1 MSLFLSILLVLST
14 WLLFQ
19 QWFRWQ
25 RTHRRKKL
33 ARVSGTVREVVDSLP
48 LVVTAS
54 HRFQGFPPNTPTHST
69 GRLVLTEQWM
79 ALACDKG
86 LLMKIESAME
96 FRVRR
101 LGEQRLVLIG
111 PSTNPAIQLRIVLT
125 FTREESWVQHL
136 LAFSS

>member
-14 WLLFQ
+14 WLIFQ

-25 RTHRRKKL
+25 RNRRRKQL
-33 ARVSGTVREVVDSLP
+33 TSVNGTVREVVDALA

-54 HRFQGFPPNTPTHST
+54 QRFQGFPPNTPTHST

-86 LLMKIESAME
+86 LLMKIESGMD

-101 LGEQRLVLIG
+101 LGEHRLVLIG
-111 PSTNPAIQLRIVLT
+111 PATTSKIELRIVLT
-125 FTREESWVQHL
+125 FAREEPWVHHL